1 MDRVAFYRR
10 KDGFAAFESDGEY
23 IFKDFSSGLGAKC
36 GVLNFCQ
43 DLLGLR
49 GQAMNCYEVASWM
62 MENGISNMDVS
73 SQVVKKIIYHNPL
86 KRNVQALEEPEEN
99 KPIIG

>member
-1 MDRVAFYRR
+1 
-10 KDGFAAFESDGEY
+10 
-23 IFKDFSSGLGAKC
+23 
-36 GVLNFCQ
+36 
-43 DLLGLR
+43 
-49 GQAMNCYEVASWM
+49 MNCYEVASWM